1 MKTLQ
6 NMEQNE
12 NLSRYTNIVIQVFG
26 LVPQQKALNAK
37 AIKCIGTKPQLFK
50 VLSVWWLVHPP

>member
-6 NMEQNE
+6 NMEGNE
-12 NLSRYTNIVIQVFG
+12 NLSHYTNIFIQVFGLLLTG

-37 AIKCIGTKPQLFK
+37 AIKCIGTKPQLFN
-50 VLSVWWLVHPP
+50 VLSV

>member
-12 NLSRYTNIVIQVFG
+12 NVSHYTNIVIQVFG

-37 AIKCIGTKPQLFK
+37 AIQM
-50 VLSVWWLVHPP
+50 HRH

>member
-12 NLSRYTNIVIQVFG
+12 NLSRYNNIVIQVFG
-26 LVPQQKALNAK
+26 LVPQQKGFECQGL
-37 AIKCIGTKPQLFK
+37 QM
-50 VLSVWWLVHPP
+50 HRH

>member
-12 NLSRYTNIVIQVFG
+12 NLSHYTNIVIQVFG

-50 VLSVWWLVHPP
+50 VLSV

>member
-1 MKTLQ
+1 
-6 NMEQNE
+6 MEQNE
-12 NLSRYTNIVIQVFG
+12 NLSHYTNIVIQIFGLLLTG

-50 VLSVWWLVHPP
+50 VLSVWWSVYLP